1 MPLSEYSGG
10 GKLYKPKLNTMK
22 KLLLTTIV
30 LCAAYVAMAKQ
41 PYDLERAQQIIGRA
55 NVTSLVIIHEGD
67 RLYFDPDTESYRLK
81 KDFIE
86 KYGRQAIQQIDE
98 LESKRLNEEA
108 EAAAAAE
115 REKMKSQAFEMLM
128 DIDSFESVSYHKN
141 GYDDILDVLD
151 GSRDGMVDYLS
162 AALFFRDQIAGI
174 DKNGNISMI
183 NVIQAPSLSKDQIYI
198 QTNSWFVNTFNSG
211 KSVIQLNEKDAGV
224 ILAKGYLKNI
234 AEQVGFAISYE
245 ISASVLF
252 RIDIKDGRARLIT
265 TIQEYESVN
274 RGGVAGAI
282 SGNVSASMNVC
293 KPETV
298 YPFVDAAT
306 VLSRKAGAKAYC
318 ACCMYMIAMKNQLE
332 KAINEGIIGGDLEDW

>member
-1 MPLSEYSGG
+1 
-10 GKLYKPKLNTMK
+10 MK
-22 KLLLTTIV
+22 KLLFIIIAIFSTYT
-30 LCAAYVAMAKQ
+30 AGAKS
-41 PYDLERAQQIIGRA
+41 PYDLERAKQIITA
-55 NVTSLVIIHEGD
+55 HNVASLVIIHKGE
-67 RLYFDPDTESYRLK
+67 RLYFDPDTESYRPK
-81 KDFIE
+81 KDFID
-86 KYGRQAIQQIDE
+86 KYGRQSVQQIDN
-98 LESKRLNEEA
+98 LESNRLNQEA
-108 EAAAAAE
+108 KATAAAE
-115 REKMKSQAFEMLM
+115 REKMKSQAFERLM
-128 DIDSFESVSYHKN
+128 NINSFESVSYHKN
-141 GYDDILDVLD
+141 GYDDILDALD
-151 GSRDGMVDYLS
+151 GSRDGVVDYLG
-162 AALFFRDQIAGI
+162 AAIFFRDQIAGI

-183 NVIQAPSLSKDQIYI
+183 NIIQAPSLSKDQIYI

-234 AEQVGFAISYE
+234 AEQVGFAINYE

-298 YPFVDAAT
+298 YPFVDAAAG
-306 VLSRKAGAKAYC
+306 LSRKAGAKAYC

-332 KAINEGIIGGDLEDW
+332 KAINEGIIGGDVEDW